1 MDKKELLKRWALAY
15 TEPSLFYVPWKNDK
29 EGRITINS
37 GTLDYT
43 TIIGGIFTLEGK
55 LITKVEFKTS
65 RWFQMN
71 IKKGTYIYKEA
82 VSPVG
87 CELSDDVI
95 FTVNSGEN
103 TYINLKH
110 NSTRSYYTRQYKMIA
125 AYTREPTSTYRHHG
139 YYNWV
144 LQQINE
150 SGQLIRTINDMS
162 EIANEV
168 PSTIYPYS
176 NNISNHDYYLRLLNQ
191 SLPNTQ
197 IKRWRIE
204 FEWYVDNNII
214 SSKPKWN
221 DRDLGFTT
229 VRQSWTGKHMSFSF
243 ECDADDTKKIEWI
256 STATFSK
263 IYDLYEF
270 IVDNKVSPSI
280 TNSKL
285 RYKRY
290 NIWAYENQYY
300 SSGAEC
306 GYNGIP
312 LVVYLF
318 TGQTDVTYTYPE
330 EMLLSENVNFSEKYF
345 IRNNMSDISK
355 YFHKAT
361 LGVSADG
368 TRLTVT
374 PDSCINQTL
383 LEIIETG
390 GET

>member
-15 TEPSLFYVPWKNDK
+15 IEPSLFYVPWRNNK
-29 EGRITINS
+29 EGHITIKS
-37 GTLDYT
+37 DQFP
-43 TIIGGIFTLEGK
+43 IIGGIFTFEGK
-55 LITKVEFKTS
+55 LITKVEIKTS
-65 RWFQMN
+65 IDGWFQMN

-125 AYTREPTSTYRHHG
+125 AYSRDPISTYRHYG

-162 EIANEV
+162 ESANEV

-191 SLPNTQ
+191 SFPNTQ

-214 SSKPKWN
+214 SSKPNWN

-229 VRQSWTGKHMSFSF
+229 VRQSWTGKHMSFLF
-243 ECDADDTKKIEWI
+243 ECDDDEVKKKEWI

-263 IYDLYEF
+263 IYALYEF
-270 IVDNKVSPSI
+270 IVDNKVPPSI
-280 TNSKL
+280 INSKL
-285 RYKRY
+285 RYEKY
-290 NIWAYENQYY
+290 DIWAYENQYY

-330 EMLLSENVNFSEKYF
+330 EMLLSENVKFSEKYF